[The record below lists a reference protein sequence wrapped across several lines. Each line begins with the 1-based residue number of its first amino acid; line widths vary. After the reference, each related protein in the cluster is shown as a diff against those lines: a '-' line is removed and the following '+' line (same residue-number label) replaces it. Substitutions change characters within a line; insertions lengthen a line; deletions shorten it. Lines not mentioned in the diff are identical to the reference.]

1 MDASL
6 LKNRIVVSMD
16 GGASLGSV
24 EDVLFD
30 TDQLR
35 IAALVLRHDGAHL
48 ILPFAAVRHIGA
60 EAITVTSVDFAE
72 EGRAEGS
79 LNLMRHLDDLL
90 GLRVLNGEAE
100 YLGDVR
106 SLTIDDE
113 TGDLTE
119 LEAHS
124 GGMLGLGG
132 RSTVIPVSAIRGI
145 GDDFVTAEMSA
156 IGAS

>member
-1 MDASL
+1 MDANL
-6 LKNRIVVSMD
+6 LKNRMVVSMD

-30 TDQLR
+30 TEQLR
-35 IAALVLRHDGAHL
+35 VAALVLRHDGARA
-48 ILPFAAVRHIGA
+48 ILPFEAVQHIGA
-60 EAITVTSVDFAE
+60 EEITATSVDSAE
-72 EGRAEGS
+72 TERAEGS
-79 LNLMRHLDDLL
+79 LNLMRSLGDLV
-90 GLRVLNGEAE
+90 GLRVLNGEAK

-113 TGDLTE
+113 TGSLTE

-124 GGMLGLGG
+124 GGMLGLG
-132 RSTVIPVSAIRGI
+132 RNRTVVPVSAIRGI

-156 IGAS
+156 MGAS